1 VRLVAPSVAFAAG
14 LLAVSAA
21 MAQSL
26 APATP
31 ESVGFNPER
40 LGRISQTLRDDVAKG
55 TLPGAVL
62 LIARDGKVAYHEA
75 FGSIDPQTKAPMTKD
90 AIFRIYSMTKP
101 FTSVSA
107 MMLVEDGKIAL
118 GDPVAKYIPAF
129 KDVKVGVER
138 TEGGAGPTLELVAAR
153 RPMTVHDLMRHVAG
167 LTYGVFGQSLVKA
180 AYRDA
185 KLFDGDPDN
194 AEFADRVAKLPLMF
208 QPGTTWEYSHA
219 TDILG
224 RVVEVAAGKSLYGFM
239 KERLFDPLGM
249 PDTAFYVPDAARHA
263 HIAEPFQDDRQIGAG
278 SFMFD
283 PRVTRKWESGGG
295 GSMGTAMDYARFLQM
310 MLDGGTAQG
319 KRYLGPKTVAYM
331 TSDHLGEKLTG
342 AGPSYLPG
350 EGYGFGLGF
359 AVRKETGLSPLPG
372 TAGDYTWGG
381 AGGTYMWADP
391 KERMFVVFMMQSPK
405 QRLYYR
411 SLLKG
416 MVYSAIERSHG
427 PAAQN

>member
-1 VRLVAPSVAFAAG
+1 
-14 LLAVSAA
+14 

-31 ESVGFNPER
+31 ESVGLNPER

-62 LIARDGKVAYHEA
+62 LIARDGKIAYHEA

-138 TEGGAGPTLELVAAR
+138 AEGATSPTLELVAAR
-153 RPMTVHDLMRHVAG
+153 RPMTVHDLLRHVSG

-194 AEFADRVAKLPLMF
+194 AEFADRIAKLPLMF
-208 QPGTTWEYSHA
+208 
-219 TDILG
+219 
-224 RVVEVAAGKSLYGFM
+224 
-239 KERLFDPLGM
+239 
-249 PDTAFYVPDAARHA
+249 
-263 HIAEPFQDDRQIGAG
+263 
-278 SFMFD
+278 
-283 PRVTRKWESGGG
+283 
-295 GSMGTAMDYARFLQM
+295 
-310 MLDGGTAQG
+310 
-319 KRYLGPKTVAYM
+319 
-331 TSDHLGEKLTG
+331 
-342 AGPSYLPG
+342 
-350 EGYGFGLGF
+350 
-359 AVRKETGLSPLPG
+359 
-372 TAGDYTWGG
+372 
-381 AGGTYMWADP
+381 
-391 KERMFVVFMMQSPK
+391 
-405 QRLYYR
+405 
-411 SLLKG
+411 
-416 MVYSAIERSHG
+416 
-427 PAAQN
+427 